1 MAKDKEQRYQ
11 SMYALLEDLQR
22 LEAGVG
28 TMARET
34 TRSVLTQ
41 GGSIEA
47 PVVPAKKGNGALIAA
62 LGVLLLAGGGTAAYF
77 ALAQEPEPQVVQNPP
92 VTPDPPPVVDPDP
105 PPTMEPVNE
114 VGATTMVEETVMAAP
129 EVMVRIVSEPAS
141 DVWRGE
147 EYVGRT
153 PVEIA
158 RPTGSDRLDLELR
171 AEGFETREFL
181 ISSLT
186 SPQIEFRLERARV
199 SSSSRMGGMEAAPR
213 ATMET
218 TMATTST
225 MRNSEVLDPWAA
237 D

>member
-1 MAKDKEQRYQ
+1 
-11 SMYALLEDLQR
+11 
-22 LEAGVG
+22 
-28 TMARET
+28 
-34 TRSVLTQ
+34 
-41 GGSIEA
+41 
-47 PVVPAKKGNGALIAA
+47 VP
-62 LGVLLLAGGGTAAYF
+62 
-77 ALAQEPEPQVVQNPP
+77 EVVQNPP

-105 PPTMEPVNE
+105 PPTMEPVGE
-114 VGATTMVEETVMAAP
+114 VGATTMVEETVMAPPA
-129 EVMVRIVSEPAS
+129 VMVRIVSEPAS

-199 SSSSRMGGMEAAPR
+199 SSSRMSGMEATPR
-213 ATMET
+213 STMETVATMEPTMEATMTTTT
-218 TMATTST
+218 TMRS
-225 MRNSEVLDPWAA
+225 SEVLDPWA